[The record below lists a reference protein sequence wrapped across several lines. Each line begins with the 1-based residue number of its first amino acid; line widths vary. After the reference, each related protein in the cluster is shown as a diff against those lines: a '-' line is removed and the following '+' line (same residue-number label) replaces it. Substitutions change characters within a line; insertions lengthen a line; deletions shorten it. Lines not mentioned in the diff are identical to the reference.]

1 MELPQKLIFLGYLAA
16 DVLLASAFIVAVL
29 VACPYCVRS
38 TPGSEDPAI
47 QNRSGERE
55 KRKLKGFINVT
66 EETRL

>member
-47 QNRSGERE
+47 QKSFWSLRERTTEDPAIQNRSGA
-55 KRKLKGFINVT
+55 
-66 EETRL
+66 